1 MKTANSYAKQIFCLE
16 GDWHP
21 DLRQKDTIENAL
33 KFMETASGMKIKYIH
48 RHCSTP
54 QELENRINEY
64 TKSAMPNS
72 AFLFGFSRGAKWP
85 KTQSKKHFILR

>member
-54 QELENRINEY
+54 QVR
-64 TKSAMPNS
+64 
-72 AFLFGFSRGAKWP
+72 
-85 KTQSKKHFILR
+85 